1 MAKLPMKSSS
11 RLKRVLRQYTHR
23 RTLRAMEAVFRWGW
37 RRGLAIK
44 PRGTTTVR
52 IPQTGRLACG
62 LPMDQ
67 DFGLSRMCQGLIG
80 ARMTIQVFPPE
91 TRVTSIKI
99 GGFECLNPSIQDIAR
114 LALQATEPPVGEPS
128 SGEGLA

>member
-11 RLKRVLRQYTHR
+11 RLKRVLRRHHR
-23 RTLRAMEAVFRWGW
+23 TVAIRAAEALLRWER
-37 RRGLAIK
+37 RRGVEVK
-44 PRGTTTVR
+44 TRWSTTVR

-67 DFGLSRMCQGLIG
+67 DLGLSRGCQGLIG

-91 TRVTSIKI
+91 TRVT
-99 GGFECLNPSIQDIAR
+99 
-114 LALQATEPPVGEPS
+114 
-128 SGEGLA
+128 